1 MFFICLFS
9 VNSFCH
15 KSVYQ
20 WFLFSPSIYQWLF
33 LITNLHFDTLVF
45 LQSFIPH
52 KSIFPFINTKRCKS
66 YVLPINSLKL
76 TSRISSFTPTMLFTT
91 FTFGWSWKDGEKTIY
106 QGVQLY
112 NCTLPPPLEPF
123 QRKMHLLSV
132 IFKSRNSGNIWY
144 KRKRFWAS
152 LILLMVWYKDNI
164 FRIFSD

>member
-1 MFFICLFS
+1 MSPVLSVYQCLFCLFS

-91 FTFGWSWKDGEKTIY
+91 FKRIIVVVAIWMIIEGWRENNLSRCST
-106 QGVQLY
+106 VQLY
-112 NCTLPPPLEPF
+112 TPP
-123 QRKMHLLSV
+123 S
-132 IFKSRNSGNIWY
+132 
-144 KRKRFWAS
+144 
-152 LILLMVWYKDNI
+152 
-164 FRIFSD
+164 